1 MPVSLPFSLFRV
13 SSIHSTKSHFSV
25 NIKFQYYINLP
36 PALSLV
42 ETFSGFPI
50 KIIYTFLISPTCSTW
65 LAEIIFL
72 YLISNN
78 IWRKYKLC
86 SFHYTVQIQKITTF
100 NVNTGLL
107 VMPFPWTFLTHSAF
121 SSTNRD
127 VGGTK
132 PKHYNFNFYR
142 TPSNFRHE
150 LVSTPPKHWMKRKRL
165 CKGPGP
171 VL

>member
-1 MPVSLPFSLFRV
+1 MPISPPFSLFRA

-25 NIKFQYYINLP
+25 NIHLQYYINLP

-42 ETFSGFPI
+42 EKISVFPI
-50 KIIYTFLISPTCSTW
+50 KIIYIFLISPTCSTW

-72 YLISNN
+72 YLTSNN
-78 IWRKYKLC
+78 IWRKYKLYG
-86 SFHYTVQIQKITTF
+86 FHSTVQIHKITTF
-100 NVNTGLL
+100 NVNRDLL
-107 VMPFPWTFLTHSAF
+107 VVLFPWTFLTHSAF

-127 VGGTK
+127 LGGKK

-142 TPSNFRHE
+142 ALSSFRHE
-150 LVSTPPKHWMKRKRL
+150 LVSTPPKLWMKRKRR